1 MQTLTKEQEE
11 FAQAINVHKSHNP
24 DAVSLPVEYDEAIKG
39 VSIEGN
45 LVYDFDELV
54 NIYLAEKENAE
65 AEEEFDSWEDFY
77 DWGAEILLREYS
89 HNHYGLDDLPP
100 IFTHTH
106 L

>member
-1 MQTLTKEQEE
+1 MQTSTKEQQE

-39 VSIEGN
+39 VSIEGH

-54 NIYLAEKENAE
+54 NIYLEENSE
-65 AEEEFDSWEDFY
+65 AEDEFDSWDDFY
-77 DWGAEILLREYS
+77 DWGGEILLREYN
-89 HNHYGLDDLPP
+89 HNRYGLNDLPP
-100 IFTHTH
+100 IFINTH

>member
-1 MQTLTKEQEE
+1 METSNKEQQN
-11 FAQAINVHKSHNP
+11 FAKAIQVHKSKNL

-39 VSIEGN
+39 VSIEGH
-45 LVYDFDELV
+45 LVYDFDEIV

-89 HNHYGLDDLPP
+89 HNRYGLNDLPP
-100 IFTHTH
+100 IFIHTH

>member
-1 MQTLTKEQEE
+1 METLTKEQQE
-11 FAQAINVHKSHNP
+11 FAQAIIVHKSQNP
-24 DAVSLPVEYDEAIKG
+24 DSVSLPVEYDGAIKG
-39 VSIEGN
+39 HSIEGH

-54 NIYLAEKENAE
+54 NIYLDENSE

-89 HNHYGLDDLPP
+89 HNHYELNDLPP
-100 IFTHTH
+100 IFIHTH